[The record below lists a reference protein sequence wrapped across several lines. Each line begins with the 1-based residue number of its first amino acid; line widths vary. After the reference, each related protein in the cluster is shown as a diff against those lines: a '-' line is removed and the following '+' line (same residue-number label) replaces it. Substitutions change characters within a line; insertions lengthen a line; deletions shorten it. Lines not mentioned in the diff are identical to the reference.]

1 MFLIFIIIFSL
12 ILNGVL
18 AYTTWNLF
26 RKNEIAEDFIIL
38 SYMSA
43 DRALSDMRDLDIS
56 GAFEADDETGV
67 TFKALHQVIKDHAK
81 FVGVEDDTDSG
92 E

>member
-12 ILNGVL
+12 IFNGVL
-18 AYTTWNLF
+18 IYTTWNLF

-43 DRALSDMRDLDIS
+43 EKALLEMKDLDTS

-67 TFKALHQVIKDHAK
+67 VFKALHQVVKDHAK
-81 FVGVEDDTDSG
+81 FVGVEDDADSG